1 MDEYINKKIEFDIG
15 NSFMADELNKQLFTK
30 NDLSSDLYKQF
41 DFKIPFDRVSN
52 DKFGNTDAL
61 YIQMVEILK

>member
-1 MDEYINKKIEFDIG
+1 
-15 NSFMADELNKQLFTK
+15 MADELNKQLFTK

-61 YIQMVEILK
+61 YIQMVQILK